1 MIMKNNIQQ
10 TLKRSLVRNKCPMK
24 VRGNATYFPNTYY
37 YEDLLVK
44 FVHNVTD
51 VSLQKLIKF
60 ILYSNAI
67 SDCMKITNRG
77 YVREL

>member
-10 TLKRSLVRNKCPMK
+10 TLKRSLVRNKCLMK
-24 VRGNATYFPNTYY
+24 VRGNATYFPNTRY

-67 SDCMKITNRG
+67 SDCMKITNG
-77 YVREL
+77 CYVREL